1 MDQSIKLVLFAL
13 NNGKGSEIF
22 VPKIPSY
29 KILDVAKAINPNCKI
44 KIVGIRPGEKIH
56 EEMITE
62 SDSYSTF
69 DLGNCY
75 AIINPSNGSVLKYY
89 ISKKKFRKVPENFS
103 YNSGQNKEN
112 LTVKQLKNLINK
124 I

>member
-1 MDQSIKLVLFAL
+1 
-13 NNGKGSEIF
+13 
-22 VPKIPSY
+22 
-29 KILDVAKAINPNCKI
+29 
-44 KIVGIRPGEKIH
+44 
-56 EEMITE
+56 MITE

-75 AIINPSNGSVLKYY
+75 AIVNPSNGIVLKYY
-89 ISKKKFRKVPENFS
+89 KNKKNFRKVPENFS
-103 YNSGQNKEN
+103 FNSGQNNEN